1 MKNKAQPVYQTIL
14 SVFFVNPV
22 YSVRTFS
29 GFFYI
34 IFLGLIFFPAA
45 AGAQNW
51 YRSNQAGMA
60 LEGIASRMVALHYEW
75 ALYVE
80 RAGYNSLPP
89 LLRSYYNASYA
100 MEQRLL
106 YERGKLKRRQWIFRD
121 ARGITRVNASLPAD
135 PAFAGKTEGGEIP
148 PFVEIFSSSRML
160 TEVHQYLASGV
171 YTTRYSY
178 REGLLVKAET
188 FLDSV
193 PLWTDNYRYS
203 RKALLRGV
211 ERNYHEAGSYAQSL
225 QGTNSS
231 PPTVPASIELRE
243 VPPISGFVSP
253 VVSYD
258 NSIMTDV
265 LGSIYSVKAERVVYD
280 TDSQGRVLTETRYD
294 KDDNVLAVINNEWA
308 GDRIAQIRWTGGS
321 DEGRIVF
328 RYSGK
333 DRVSEEDYRN
343 GVLERK
349 VFVRGDEEIEEIYM
363 NGKVILRAVWKDGR
377 KLSEKRVRP

>member
-1 MKNKAQPVYQTIL
+1 M
-14 SVFFVNPV
+14 
-22 YSVRTFS
+22 FS
-29 GFFYI
+29 L
-34 IFLGLIFFPAA
+34 IFLALVFFPAA
-45 AGAQNW
+45 AGAQDW
-51 YRSNQAGMA
+51 YRSNQAGMV
-60 LEGIASRMVALHYEW
+60 LEGISSRMVALHYEW

-80 RAGYNSLPP
+80 RVGYNSLPA
-89 LLRSYYNASYA
+89 LLRGYYNASYA

-106 YERGKLKRRQWIFRD
+106 YERGALKRRQWIFRD

-135 PAFAGKTEGGEIP
+135 LASVGKVEGGEVP
-148 PFVEIFSSSRML
+148 PFIEVFSSSRML

-188 FLDSV
+188 FLDNV

-211 ERNYHEAGSYAQSL
+211 ERKYHDAGSYAEKL
-225 QGTNSS
+225 QGTSS
-231 PPTVPASIELRE
+231 GPPVVPASIELRE
-243 VPPISGFVSP
+243 APPVPGFVSP

-280 TDSQGRVLTETRYD
+280 TDTQGRVLTETRYD

-321 DEGRIVF
+321 DEGRIVV

-377 KLSEKRVRP
+377 KLSEEGVRS